1 MTIHEFGQVHD
12 EVVVLVH
19 PSVVMWD
26 YFEYVIPLMQEH
38 YHLIVPAL
46 PGYDTESGSDFTS
59 VEQITEELADWLIT
73 HGHREIA
80 CIYGCSMGGSVVTRF
95 LADRKV
101 KVRSAVIDGGITP
114 YQLPWIVT
122 RLIAIK
128 DFLLISMGKV
138 GGLKILQKAFS
149 TDDYSEEDLQ
159 YIAKV
164 LKHMSAKTIWR
175 TFESCNNYDMPNPVT
190 VDCEHIE
197 YWYAKTE
204 EKDRK
209 GDIAYIRQN
218 LPQTVFKVFEDIGHG
233 GLAALKSELLAAELT
248 RVMGRN
254 D

>member
-1 MTIHEFGQVHD
+1 M
-12 EVVVLVH
+12 
-19 PSVVMWD
+19 
-26 YFEYVIPLMQEH
+26 
-38 YHLIVPAL
+38 
-46 PGYDTESGSDFTS
+46 
-59 VEQITEELADWLIT
+59 
-73 HGHREIA
+73 
-80 CIYGCSMGGSVVTRF
+80 
-95 LADRKV
+95 
-101 KVRSAVIDGGITP
+101 
-114 YQLPWIVT
+114 
-122 RLIAIK
+122 IAIK

-149 TDDYSEEDLQ
+149 TDDYCEEDLQ

-164 LKHMSAKTIWR
+164 LKHMSTRTIWR

-233 GLAALKSELLAAELT
+233 GLAALKPELLAAELT

>member
-19 PSVVMWD
+19 PSVAMWD
-26 YFEYVIPLMQEH
+26 YFEYVIPLMQEQ

-59 VEQITEELADWLIT
+59 VEQIAEELADWLIT
-73 HGHREIA
+73 HDHREIA
-80 CIYGCSMGGSVVTRF
+80 CIYGCSMGGAVVTRF

-122 RLIAIK
+122 RLIAVK

-149 TDDYSEEDLQ
+149 TDEYSKDDLQ
-159 YIAKV
+159 YIVKV

-175 TFESCNNYDMPNPVT
+175 TFESCNNYAMTNPVIT
-190 VDCEHIE
+190 DCKHTE
-197 YWYAKTE
+197 YWYAKAE

-209 GDIAYIRQN
+209 ADIAYIKKN
-218 LPQTVFKVFEDIGHG
+218 LPQAVFKVFEDIGHG
-233 GLAALKSELLAAELT
+233 GLAALKPELFVEELI
-248 RVMGRN
+248 RAMEE
-254 D
+254 